1 MFCKQK
7 QKIVNE
13 IFINIAFLSDKNNN
27 LFFVNITMGILGLL
41 DKREFSARNDLLI
54 YLKLFIEKVLV

>member
-13 IFINIAFLSDKNNN
+13 IFSNIAFLSDKNNN
-27 LFFVNITMGILGLL
+27 LFFVNITMGVLGLL

-54 YLKLFIEKVLV
+54 Y